1 MSSGT
6 LINQIDQI
14 SSNLNDCY
22 GPMAVNCLLK
32 LTVSFADSV
41 EIDAA
46 ASSLFTH
53 YLQLLDFMDYH

>member
-22 GPMAVNCLLK
+22 GPKAVKLSLDFYKLDPNSLLNI
-32 LTVSFADSV
+32 T
-41 EIDAA
+41 
-46 ASSLFTH
+46 SSLGASIPNLH
-53 YLQLLDFMDYH
+53 WA

>member
-1 MSSGT
+1 MSV
-6 LINQIDQI
+6 
-14 SSNLNDCY
+14 CF

-46 ASSLFTH
+46 ASSLFTQ